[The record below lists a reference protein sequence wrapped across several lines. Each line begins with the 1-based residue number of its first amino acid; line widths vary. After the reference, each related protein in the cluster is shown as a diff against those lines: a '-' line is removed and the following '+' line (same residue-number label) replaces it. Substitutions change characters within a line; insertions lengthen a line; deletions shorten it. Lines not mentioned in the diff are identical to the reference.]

1 MQNEKMAAVAAT
13 IDKSIS
19 IAAQKE
25 GRVAILHSQIVDRIS
40 GELSRKGI
48 SAHTAIGF
56 AAMVADDAMGMRD
69 AIEAKGH
76 DFEVSLRAGADSLI
90 ANAISHAMTVQN
102 VVKSRKA
109 RNA

>member
-25 GRVAILHSQIVDRIS
+25 GRIAILHSQIVDRIS
-40 GELSRKGI
+40 GELSRKDFPPHI
-48 SAHTAIGF
+48 AIGF

-76 DFEVSLRAGADSLI
+76 DFEASLRAGAESLI
-90 ANAISHAMTVQN
+90 ANAVANAMDVQN
-102 VVKSRKA
+102 VVKSKKA
-109 RNA
+109 RQ